1 MKIEFIKINRRHLM
15 GYAII
20 VIEILFLIAL
30 FVYIFLV
37 K

>member
-1 MKIEFIKINRRHLM
+1 MFLKKMNRRHLM

-20 VIEILFLIAL
+20 ALEILFLMAL